1 MSGITPLLDTLLHQ
15 VLGRRVDIPLPRDLN
30 QPVGPPLAS
39 QASRAVEDDSRLEPR
54 GAAALY
60 GGRLESLSGVSAA
73 SAGPSGEPVS
83 QQSPLSSVALSLS
96 PAARVIAEV
105 LERFPQPPAAIV
117 ASVPLLED
125 ASRAEMPV
133 ELVASRLQDSVKQSG
148 LFFESHVEQWFR
160 GRLPFESLLR
170 EPQMREVAVPV
181 LPAMQSLP
189 VAVDAMP
196 AGGGVVV
203 AAAIGGYVARTDGE
217 DGSSAPLWAD
227 GAAPAGDSQVGDVRG
242 LLVRH
247 QLELLAAPQL
257 RWEGSVWPGAFMT
270 LAIEVPRDVPRRDLE
285 SAGDDREGGAV
296 AAGEWCVSLGLRLA
310 GYGELDAVIRLHG
323 DRLAVVLQSDQAR
336 MRDHFETTRDFLQK
350 RLQDCGF
357 SSVYLRL
364 ADTSS
369 MSAEVHDV

>member
-1 MSGITPLLDTLLHQ
+1 VSGITPLLDTLLHQ

-54 GAAALY
+54 VPAVLY
-60 GGRLESLSGVSAA
+60 GGRPESTSVVSAA
-73 SAGPSGEPVS
+73 SASSGES
-83 QQSPLSSVALSLS
+83 AAQHSPQSSVALSLS
-96 PAARVIAEV
+96 PAARVISEV

-117 ASVPLLED
+117 TSVPLLED
-125 ASRAEMPV
+125 TSWAEMPV
-133 ELVASRLQDSVKQSG
+133 GLVASRLQDSVRQSG

-170 EPQMREVAVPV
+170 EPQMSGVVVPV
-181 LPAMQSLP
+181 LPAMKSLS

-196 AGGGVVV
+196 ASDDWVV
-203 AAAIGGYVARTDGE
+203 AAPIGGHVDREGGE
-217 DGSSAPLWAD
+217 DGSPASLRAD
-227 GAAPAGDSQVGDVRG
+227 GAVLAGDSQAGDGRC

-270 LAIEVPRDVPRRDLE
+270 LAIEAPRDVPPQDLE
-285 SAGDDREGGAV
+285 SAGDDREGNAV
-296 AAGEWCVSLGLRLA
+296 AVGEWCISLGLRLA

-323 DRLAVVLQSDQAR
+323 DRLAVVLQSDQSR
-336 MRDHFETTRDFLQK
+336 MRDHFEMTRDFLQK

-369 MSAEVHDV
+369 MSAEGHDV